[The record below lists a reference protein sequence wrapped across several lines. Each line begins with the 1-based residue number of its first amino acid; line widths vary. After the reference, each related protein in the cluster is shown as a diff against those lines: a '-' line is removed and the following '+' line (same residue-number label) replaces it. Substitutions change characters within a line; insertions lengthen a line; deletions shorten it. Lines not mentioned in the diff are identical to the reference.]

1 MIYDIIKYYGTL
13 FCFGYMIKSY
23 VDSYLEYYQLKDSE
37 EFNDELP
44 YEQLYD
50 VSFNELSKNKN
61 NIDFEDLY
69 IEEETPSGKIHMKYN
84 KEGFFYYFTDA
95 KTIPFYTLNSVAKK
109 FTIDYDCRFIFV
121 EDETSD
127 EEEEEES
134 QEEESQE
141 DESQEDESQEEET
154 IVEEKKNVFIK
165 LKKTEKKINDNKVVR
180 KNHFKKIGDLNE
192 ITKKT
197 NIYNTKLSYQDYK
210 NKQI

>member
-1 MIYDIIKYYGTL
+1 
-13 FCFGYMIKSY
+13 MIKSY

-127 EEEEEES
+127 EEEES

-141 DESQEDESQEEET
+141 EET
-154 IVEEKKNVFIK
+154 IIEEKKNVFIK

>member
-1 MIYDIIKYYGTL
+1 MTYDIIKYYGTL

-127 EEEEEES
+127 EEEES

-141 DESQEDESQEEET
+141 EET
-154 IVEEKKNVFIK
+154 IIEEKKNVFIK

>member
-1 MIYDIIKYYGTL
+1 MGMIYDIIKYYGTL
-13 FCFGYMIKSY
+13 FCFGYMIK
-23 VDSYLEYYQLKDSE
+23 SYLEYYQLKDSE

-109 FTIDYDCRFIFV
+109 FTIDYDRRFIFV

-165 LKKTEKKINDNKVVR
+165 LKKTEKKNK
-180 KNHFKKIGDLNE
+180 
-192 ITKKT
+192 
-197 NIYNTKLSYQDYK
+197 
-210 NKQI
+210 